1 MRKTKEEAEKTK
13 QALIDAGI
21 DIFSRKLYPDVNI
34 SEIAK
39 KAGVTRGAVY
49 WHFKN
54 KAELFMEI
62 HEYVEKEIVKIV
74 EGAIVKGNT
83 IYERTFSIF
92 YEIIIRFKNDQTL
105 RKISKLT
112 NMNSGIYV
120 NEDFRDWHKNYHKE
134 EKDFYMNLI
143 MKITDGTDFEIN
155 ENKEID
161 PKHEFL
167 AAGAFL
173 HGMMNFI
180 TYAEELDLVDLTETD
195 IAKVINI
202 FLTGLPC

>member
-1 MRKTKEEAEKTK
+1 
-13 QALIDAGI
+13 
-21 DIFSRKLYPDVNI
+21 
-34 SEIAK
+34 
-39 KAGVTRGAVY
+39 
-49 WHFKN
+49 
-54 KAELFMEI
+54 
-62 HEYVEKEIVKIV
+62 
-74 EGAIVKGNT
+74 
-83 IYERTFSIF
+83 
-92 YEIIIRFKNDQTL
+92 
-105 RKISKLT
+105 
-112 NMNSGIYV
+112 MNSGIYV

-143 MKITDGTDFEIN
+143 MKITDGTDIEIN

-202 FLTGLPC
+202 FLTGLCPVDFGVAKSEHHNNSEQAEKISN